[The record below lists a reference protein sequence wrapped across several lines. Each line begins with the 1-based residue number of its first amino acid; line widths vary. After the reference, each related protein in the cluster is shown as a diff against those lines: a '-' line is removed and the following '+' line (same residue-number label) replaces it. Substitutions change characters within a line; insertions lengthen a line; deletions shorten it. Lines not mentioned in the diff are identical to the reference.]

1 MSSNEQLIKLKKQL
15 EENYIKIEDNA
26 KYVLG
31 KNPPI
36 LNREQQKEP
45 DNRLPIT
52 FAKMTVDDMA
62 GYAGRNGYITS
73 TYDLVDTES
82 KEDEDPFIEYCR
94 GMDKYNKSE
103 LENSELYYEI
113 LEQGYA
119 YEIYWVSEEKDLPKN
134 QLTTE
139 FKIVPSSEV
148 VVVYN
153 NSIKKKMIEAVHFT
167 ATDEIEEATVYTPFL
182 NQKWQTKKDSDT
194 WTFVSEEET
203 PFSLVPV
210 NKYTANRRELS
221 IFACEKHMIDSI
233 DETISKTFNEI
244 ERFASAILLMGS
256 KADPVMIAALKN
268 NKITIL
274 DDLGEDTD
282 GKLIIPQYLEKNLSG
297 VKDFTNDFVKQMEQ
311 WYRDSTKTINVAD
324 EKFGV
329 AEAGIALMLKLMPM
343 EFRASQIETY
353 FNQGLMRRLRYY
365 ADVYNASTVSV
376 DFDKYTTI
384 IKSQRN
390 IPVDDAAIVEMLA
403 KLQGILSEA
412 TLLEAMPKSIVPDPE
427 KELERKA
434 DQMVDISG
442 NGMFGADD
450 EQGLD
455 VLKEA
460 EGLGA
465 GTVIDRAQDIAAKV
479 GMPLDAGGL
488 TREAAINQLIIFI
501 GLSRA
506 DAEKIVGTKKTGVEK
521 SKVSE

>member
-1 MSSNEQLIKLKKQL
+1 MSSNEELIKLKKQL
-15 EENYIKIEDNA
+15 DSNNIKIADNA

-36 LNREQQKEP
+36 LNREQIKAP

-62 GYAGRNGYITS
+62 GYAGRNGYIT
-73 TYDLVDTES
+73 TNYDLVETKT
-82 KEDEDPFIEYCR
+82 KEDNDSFIEYCR
-94 GMDKYNKSE
+94 GMDKYNDSE

-119 YEIYWVSEEKDLPKN
+119 YEIFWTSDEKNLPN
-134 QLTTE
+134 GLLTTE

-148 VVVYN
+148 VCVYN
-153 NSIKKKMIEAVHFT
+153 KSIKKKMIEAVHFT
-167 ATDEIEEATVYTPFL
+167 ANEEMEEATVYSPMV
-182 NQKWQTKKDSDT
+182 NEMWQKVKGSET
-194 WTFVSEEET
+194 WVLVGEEET
-203 PFSLVPV
+203 PFSIVPV
-210 NKYTANRRELS
+210 NKFTANRRELS
-221 IFACEKHMIDSI
+221 IFACEKHMIDSV

-256 KADPVMIAALKN
+256 KADPVMIEALKD
-268 NKITIL
+268 NKVTIL

-282 GKLIIPQYLEKNLSG
+282 GKLLVPQYLEKNLSG

-365 ADVYNASTVSV
+365 ADVYSASTVSV

-403 KLQGILSEA
+403 KLQGVLSEA
-412 TLLEAMPKSIVPDPE
+412 TLLEAMPNSIVPDPE

-442 NGMFGADD
+442 NGLFADD
-450 EQGLD
+450 NEIPTTVGENIVALNGAQISAARGIAEAVTAGQLPR
-455 VLKEA
+455 A
-460 EGLGA
+460 EGVALIMAMGVPKDQA
-465 GTVIDRAQDIAAKV
+465 ESMIPKKVNLISGTEKVKAKAV
-479 GMPLDAGGL
+479 
-488 TREAAINQLIIFI
+488 
-501 GLSRA
+501 
-506 DAEKIVGTKKTGVEK
+506 K
-521 SKVSE
+521 